1 MVCVHYA
8 LLYREA
14 SEVTSCEP
22 AAAPVVREAVY
33 GRGYLIHVNH
43 IYDALLSLGGARC
56 GAKIAPADEGMRSE
70 GMGWD
75 GMGLCRVLPW
85 LSSEVQVPTSDF
97 VLAKSWCWLP
107 GSDLVL
113 AVLPS
118 AMVWI

>member
-75 GMGLCRVLPW
+75 GMVLG
-85 LSSEVQVPTSDF
+85 ST
-97 VLAKSWCWLP
+97 LAFKQSASPHIRFCL
-107 GSDLVL
+107 GKVLVL
-113 AVLPS
+113 A
-118 AMVWI
+118 ARQ